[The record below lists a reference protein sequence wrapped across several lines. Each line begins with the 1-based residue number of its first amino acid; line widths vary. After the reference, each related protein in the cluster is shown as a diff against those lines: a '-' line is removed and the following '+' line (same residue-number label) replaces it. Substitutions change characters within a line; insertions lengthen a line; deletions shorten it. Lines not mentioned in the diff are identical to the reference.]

1 MMQSLLNRPS
11 STLVLQQLQAG
22 LQPQVLLSSTAAGLV
37 TGIIGVIRAI
47 SYASL
52 IFSGALAVHLP
63 TGLGMTV
70 VSTAI
75 TILVVALT
83 STLPGIIATPLAAP
97 TTILAIMAAA
107 IASELMA
114 APSADVLA
122 TVMVAIALSALLT
135 GAMLLA
141 LGLLRQ
147 GERIRF
153 VPYPVIG
160 GFMAGTGWLLTKGFF
175 QVSTDTPLSWSA
187 LPELGQP
194 VMLARWLPGLGFAI
208 ALLLATR
215 LWKPFWVMPLTLLVC
230 AASFFACLGVAHIPL
245 EQARAA
251 GWLLGPFP
259 ESRQLWQPI
268 TPAMLPQVHWI
279 AIAHQTSSLLTVM
292 FVSLLSLL
300 LSNSSIELVVGR
312 DLNLS
317 SEMKAVGWANLASG
331 LSGGM
336 AGNQAL
342 PSTLLVHDI
351 GGNYRLTGLIAI
363 VPSVAVLALGS
374 SFLSY
379 LPKALLGSLLLYLG
393 LSLLWQWLYQ
403 AYFKLPLS
411 DYLTVWATLILIDAV
426 GFLQGIAVGFVIT
439 VVLFM
444 VRYSQVDVAKQVF
457 SGTTSRSNVGRSS
470 AEEAILTQKGSQ
482 IYALELQGFL
492 FFGTANYLLTK
503 VRDRA
508 LAPTEPL
515 EKIAEPARLA
525 EPLRYAVIDFRQVS
539 GLDSSAVLTFNKI
552 LKLANKYDFTLVLT
566 NLLPEL
572 ATALERGQ
580 GLDLSSQRCQVFPD
594 LDRGLE
600 WCEGQILG
608 QTSCPIPDQ
617 TWGQN
622 AQSEASAPALVS
634 HLTRLFLTA
643 EQAERFMT
651 YLAPQALPAGYAIFK
666 PGEQRPELYFI
677 ESGQVSVLLELD
689 DGRTKR
695 LQTCSA
701 GHLLGEMRFF
711 DKTPLSSSVVT
722 DTPSQVY
729 ALSQAAF
736 GRMQQQAPDLVQALQ
751 RHIVE
756 ILCQGLIRRGE
767 QLRIMQ

>member
-1 MMQSLLNRPS
+1 MMPSFLNRPP
-11 STLVLQQLQAG
+11 STLVLQRLQEG
-22 LQPQVLLSSTAAGLV
+22 LQPQVWLSSMAAGLV

-52 IFSGALAVHLP
+52 IFSGALAMHLP
-63 TGLGMTV
+63 TGLGMTI

-75 TILVVALT
+75 TIAVVALT
-83 STLPGIIATPLAAP
+83 STLPGMIATPLAAP

-107 IASELMA
+107 IASELADA
-114 APSADVLA
+114 APADVLA
-122 TVMVAIALSALLT
+122 TVLVAIALSAILTGSMLLT
-135 GAMLLA
+135 

-175 QVSTDTPLSWSA
+175 QVSTDIPLTWAS
-187 LPELGQP
+187 LLELAQP
-194 VMLARWLPGLGFAI
+194 TLLARWLPGLGFAI

-215 LWKPFWVMPLTLLVC
+215 LWKPFWVMPLTLLIC
-230 AASFFACLGVAHIPL
+230 AASFFAFLGIANIPL
-245 EQARAA
+245 EQARTA

-259 ESRQLWQPI
+259 ESQQLWQPL
-268 TPAMLPQVHWI
+268 TPAMLPQIHWV

-300 LSNSSIELVVGR
+300 LSNSSIELVVER

-317 SEMKAVGWANLASG
+317 QEMQAVGWANLASG

-351 GGNYRLTGLIAI
+351 GASYRLTGLMALI
-363 VPSVAVLALGS
+363 PSVAVLALGS

-411 DYLTVWATLILIDAV
+411 DYLTVWVTLILIDAV
-426 GFLQGIAVGFVIT
+426 GFLQGIAAGFVIT

-457 SGTTSRSNVGRSS
+457 SGTTSRSNVERSP
-470 AEEAILTQKGSQ
+470 AEDALLTQKGDQ

-492 FFGTANYLLTK
+492 FFGTANYLLNK

-508 LAPTEPL
+508 LAPVHPA
-515 EKIAEPARLA
+515 IATAAGDLPTA
-525 EPLRYAVIDFRQVS
+525 PLRYVVIDFRQVN

-552 LKLANKYDFTLVLT
+552 LKLANQNDFTLVLT

-572 ATALERGQ
+572 AEALERGK
-580 GLDLSSQRCQVFPD
+580 GLDLGSQRCQVFPD

-600 WCEGQILG
+600 WCEGLILG
-608 QTSCPIPDQ
+608 QILCPLAQPDD
-617 TWGQN
+617 
-622 AQSEASAPALVS
+622 SAAALVS
-634 HLTRLFLTA
+634 HLSRLFLTTD
-643 EQAERFMT
+643 QAQRFMP
-651 YLAPQALPAGYAIFK
+651 YLEPHDLPAGYAIFK
-666 PGEQRPELYFI
+666 PGEPRPELYFI

-701 GHLLGEMRFF
+701 GHILGEMRFF

-722 DTPSQVY
+722 DTPSRVY
-729 ALSQAAF
+729 SLSREAF
-736 GRMQQQAPDLVQALQ
+736 NQMQQQAPDLVQALQ
-751 RHIVE
+751 QHVVE
-756 ILCQGLIRRGE
+756 ILCESLIRRGE

>member
-1 MMQSLLNRPS
+1 MMQSFLKRPS
-11 STLVLQQLQAG
+11 STLVLQRLQAG
-22 LQPQVLLSSTAAGLV
+22 LQPQVWLSSLAAGLV
-37 TGIIGVIRAI
+37 AGMIGVIRAI

-52 IFSGALAVHLP
+52 IFSGALALHLP
-63 TGLGMTV
+63 TGLGMAL
-70 VSTAI
+70 VSTGI
-75 TILVVALT
+75 TIAVVALT

-107 IASELMA
+107 IAHELSE
-114 APSADVLA
+114 APSGDVLS
-122 TVMVAIALSALLT
+122 TVMVAIALSSVLT
-135 GAMLLA
+135 GALLLT

-175 QVSTDTPLSWSA
+175 QVSTDNPLTWAS
-187 LPELGQP
+187 LPELGQRAL
-194 VMLARWLPGLGFAI
+194 LARWLPGLGFAI
-208 ALLLATR
+208 ALLVATR
-215 LWKPFWVMPLTLLVC
+215 LWKQFWVMPLTLLVC
-230 AASFFACLGVAHIPL
+230 AASFFAFLSLADIPL
-245 EQARAA
+245 EQARGA

-259 ESRQLWQPI
+259 DSRQLWQPLSLE
-268 TPAMLPQVHWI
+268 MLPQIHWV
-279 AIAHQTSSLLTVM
+279 AIAHQTGSLLTVM

-317 SEMKAVGWANLASG
+317 SELKAVGWANLASG
-331 LSGGM
+331 LSGGI

-351 GGNYRLTGLIAI
+351 GANYRLTGLMALIPAA
-363 VPSVAVLALGS
+363 AVLALGS

-411 DYLTVWATLILIDAV
+411 DYLTVWVTLILIDAV

-444 VRYSQVDVAKQVF
+444 VHYSRVDVAKQVF
-457 SGTTSRSNVGRSS
+457 SGSTSRSNVGRSA
-470 AEEAILTQKGSQ
+470 AEEAILSQKGSQ

-508 LAPTEPL
+508 LAP
-515 EKIAEPARLA
+515 EKPPEKPTGGDRPP

-552 LKLANKYDFTLVLT
+552 LKLANRYDFTLVLT

-572 ATALERGQ
+572 AAALEQGK
-580 GLDLSSQRCQVFPD
+580 GLDLGSQRCQVFPD

-600 WCEGQILG
+600 WCEGLILG
-608 QTSCPIPDQ
+608 QGSCQITQPEDSP
-617 TWGQN
+617 
-622 AQSEASAPALVS
+622 PALLS

-643 EQAERFMT
+643 DQAQQFIT
-651 YLAPQALPAGYAIFK
+651 YLAPHDLPAGHAIFA
-666 PGEQRPELYFI
+666 PEEQRPELYFI

-722 DTPSQVY
+722 DSPSRVY
-729 ALSQAAF
+729 SLSKAAF
-736 GRMQQQAPDLVQALQ
+736 QRMQQQAPDLVQALQ
-751 RHIVE
+751 THIVE
-756 ILCQGLIRRGE
+756 ILCESLIRRGE

>member
-11 STLVLQQLQAG
+11 STPVRQRLQVG
-22 LQPQVLLSSTAAGLV
+22 LQPQVWLSSLAAGLV

-52 IFSGALAVHLP
+52 IFSGALAMHLP
-63 TGLGMTV
+63 QGLGMTV
-70 VSTAI
+70 VSTGL

-107 IASELMA
+107 IAAELA
-114 APSADVLA
+114 DAPSADVLA

-135 GAMLLA
+135 GAMLLG

-160 GFMAGTGWLLTKGFF
+160 GFMAGTGWLLAKGFF
-175 QVSTDTPLSWSA
+175 QVSTDTPITWAS
-187 LPELGQP
+187 LPELVQP
-194 VMLARWLPGLGFAI
+194 ALLVRWLPGLGFAI

-215 LWKPFWVMPLTLLVC
+215 LWKPFWVMPATLLVC
-230 AASFFACLGVAHIPL
+230 AASFFAFLALADIPL
-245 EQARAA
+245 DQARAA

-259 ESRQLWQPI
+259 ESRQLWQPL
-268 TPAMLPQVHWI
+268 TPAMLPQVHWV
-279 AIAHQTSSLLTVM
+279 AIGHQGGSLLTVM

-317 SEMKAVGWANLASG
+317 REMKAVGWANLASG

-351 GGNYRLTGLIAI
+351 GANYRLTGLMALI
-363 VPSVAVLALGS
+363 PSAAVLALGS

-426 GFLQGIAVGFVIT
+426 GFLQGIAVGFVMT

-457 SGTTSRSNVGRSS
+457 SGTTSRSNVGRSA

-492 FFGTANYLLTK
+492 FFGTANYLLNK

-508 LAPTEPL
+508 LAPEHSSPETTAPDN
-515 EKIAEPARLA
+515 ATGDRPT
-525 EPLRYAVIDFRQVS
+525 EPLRYVVIDFRQVS

-552 LKLANKYDFTLVLT
+552 LKLATKHDFTLVLT
-566 NLLPEL
+566 NLLPEF
-572 ATALERGQ
+572 AAALERGQ
-580 GLDLSSQRCQVFPD
+580 GIDLKRERCQVFPD

-600 WCEGQILG
+600 WCEGLILG
-608 QTSCPIPDQ
+608 QIVCQIAPPND
-617 TWGQN
+617 
-622 AQSEASAPALVS
+622 SAPALAS

-643 EQAERFMT
+643 DQAQRFMA
-651 YLAPQALPAGYAIFK
+651 YLEPHSLPAGYAIFE

-677 ESGQVSVLLELD
+677 ESGQVSVLLELA

-701 GHLLGEMRFF
+701 GHILGEMRFF

-729 ALSQAAF
+729 ALSKETF
-736 GRMQQQAPDLVQALQ
+736 NRMQQEAPELVQALQ
-751 RHIVE
+751 KHIVE
-756 ILCQGLIRRGE
+756 ILCESLIRRGE

>member
-1 MMQSLLNRPS
+1 MLQSFLNRSS
-11 STLVLQQLQAG
+11 STLVLQRLQEG
-22 LQPQVLLSSTAAGLV
+22 LQPQVLLSSLAAGLV

-52 IFSGALAVHLP
+52 IFSGALATHLP

-70 VSTAI
+70 VSTGI

-107 IASELMA
+107 IASELA
-114 APSADVLA
+114 DAPPADVLS
-122 TVMVAIALSALLT
+122 TVMVAIALSAMLT
-135 GAMLLA
+135 GALLLA

-175 QVSTDTPLSWSA
+175 QVSTDTPLTWA
-187 LPELGQP
+187 TLPELGQP
-194 VMLARWLPGLGFAI
+194 TMLARWLPGLGFAI

-215 LWKPFWVMPLTLLVC
+215 LWKQFWVMPLTLLVC
-230 AASFFACLGVAHIPL
+230 AASFFAVLSLANVPL

-259 ESRQLWQPI
+259 ESRQLWQPL
-268 TPAMLPQVHWI
+268 TPAMLPQIHWV
-279 AIAHQTSSLLTVM
+279 AIAHQTGSLLTVM

-317 SEMKAVGWANLASG
+317 QEMKAVGWANLASG
-331 LSGGM
+331 LGGGM

-351 GGNYRLTGLIAI
+351 GASYRLTGLMAI
-363 VPSVAVLALGS
+363 LPAAAVLALGS

-403 AYFKLPLS
+403 AYFKLPLG
-411 DYLTVWATLILIDAV
+411 DYLTVWVTLILIDAV

-444 VRYSQVDVAKQVF
+444 VNYSQVDVAKQVF
-457 SGTTSRSNVGRSS
+457 SGTTSHSNVERSP
-470 AEEAILTQKGSQ
+470 AEEALLAQKGSQ

-492 FFGTANYLLTK
+492 FFGTANYLLNK
-503 VRDRA
+503 VRDRT
-508 LAPTEPL
+508 LAPTQTPQNTAADRPTEPL
-515 EKIAEPARLA
+515 
-525 EPLRYAVIDFRQVS
+525 RYVVIDFRQVS

-566 NLLPEL
+566 NLLPEF
-572 ATALERGQ
+572 AEALERGQ
-580 GLDLSSQRCQVFPD
+580 GLDLGRQRCQVFPD

-600 WCEGQILG
+600 WCEGLILG
-608 QTSCPIPDQ
+608 QILCQLTQPDD
-617 TWGQN
+617 
-622 AQSEASAPALVS
+622 SAPALVN
-634 HLTRLFLTA
+634 HLTHSFLTA
-643 EQAERFMT
+643 NQAQQFMP
-651 YLAPQALPAGYAIFK
+651 YLAPHDLPAGYSIFE

-701 GHLLGEMRFF
+701 GHILGEMRFF

-722 DTPSQVY
+722 DTPSRVY
-729 ALSQAAF
+729 SLSRETF
-736 GRMQQQAPDLVQALQ
+736 NRMQQEAPDLVQALQ
-751 RHIVE
+751 KHIVE
-756 ILCQGLIRRGE
+756 ILCESLIRRGE

>member
-1 MMQSLLNRPS
+1 MQSFLNRPS
-11 STLVLQQLQAG
+11 PTLVLQRLQAG
-22 LQPQVLLSSTAAGLV
+22 IQPQILLSSLAAGLV

-52 IFSGALAVHLP
+52 IFSGALAMHLP

-70 VSTAI
+70 VSTGI
-75 TILVVALT
+75 TIMVVALT

-97 TTILAIMAAA
+97 TTILA
-107 IASELMA
+107 LMA
-114 APSADVLA
+114 AGIARELDGVAAGDVLN
-122 TVMVAIALSALLT
+122 TVLIAIALSALLT
-135 GAMLLA
+135 GIMLLV

-175 QVSTDTPLSWSA
+175 QVATDAPLTWSS
-187 LPELGQP
+187 LLEFWRPE
-194 VMLARWLPGLGFAI
+194 MLWRWLPGLGFAI
-208 ALLLATR
+208 ALLVATR
-215 LWKPFWVMPLTLLVC
+215 RWKQFWVMPATLLAC
-230 AASFFACLGVAHIPL
+230 AASFFIGLAIADIPL
-245 EQARAA
+245 DEARAA

-259 ESRQLWQPI
+259 DGRQLWQPLS
-268 TPAMLPQVHWI
+268 PAMVPHIHWG
-279 AIAHQTSSLLTVM
+279 AIIHQTSSLLTVM

-317 SEMKAVGWANLASG
+317 SEMKAVGLANIASG
-331 LSGGM
+331 LGGGM

-351 GGNYRLTGLIAI
+351 GATHRLTGLIA
-363 VPSVAVLALGS
+363 VLPSVAVLALGS

-379 LPKALLGSLLLYLG
+379 LPKVVLGSLLLYLG

-411 DYLTVWATLILIDAV
+411 DYLTVWVTLALIDAV

-457 SGTTSRSNVGRSS
+457 SGATSRSNVERSP
-470 AEEAILTQKGSQ
+470 AEEALLLQKGSQ

-492 FFGTANYLLTK
+492 FFGTANYLLSK

-508 LAPTEPL
+508 LATKVDESAAPASAAPT
-515 EKIAEPARLA
+515 

-552 LKLANKYDFTLVLT
+552 LKLARKYDFTLVLT
-566 NLLPEL
+566 NLLPEFE
-572 ATALERGQ
+572 AALKQGQ
-580 GLDLSSQRCQVFPD
+580 GLDGDSDRCQVCPD
-594 LDRGLE
+594 IDRGLE

-608 QTSCPIPDQ
+608 NTAQTSEIPMPLA
-617 TWGQN
+617 N
-622 AQSEASAPALVS
+622 LLSN
-634 HLTRLFLTA
+634 LFLTA
-643 EQAERFMT
+643 DQADQFVT
-651 YLAPQALPAGYAIFK
+651 YLERHTLPAEHYIFQ

-677 ESGQVSVLLELD
+677 ESGQVSVLLELE

-695 LQTCSA
+695 LQTCLA

-711 DKTPLSSSVVT
+711 DKAPLSSSVVT
-722 DTPSQVY
+722 DTPSRLY
-729 ALSQAAF
+729 SLSRESF
-736 GRMQQQAPDLVQALQ
+736 GRMQREAPDLVQALQ

-756 ILCQGLIRRGE
+756 ILCESLVRRGE
-767 QLRIMQ
+767 QLRVMQ

>member
-1 MMQSLLNRPS
+1 MMQSFLNRPS
-11 STLVLQQLQAG
+11 PMLVLQRLQAG
-22 LQPQVLLSSTAAGLV
+22 LQPQVLLSSLAAGLV

-52 IFSGALAVHLP
+52 IFSGALAMHLP

-70 VSTAI
+70 VSTGI

-107 IASELMA
+107 IAEELSN

-160 GFMAGTGWLLTKGFF
+160 GFMAGTGWLLAKGFF
-175 QVSTDTPLSWSA
+175 QVSTDNPLTWA
-187 LPELGQP
+187 TLPELAQP
-194 VMLARWLPGLGFAI
+194 TLLARWLPGLGFAI

-215 LWKPFWVMPLTLLVC
+215 LWKQFWVMPLTLLVC
-230 AASFFACLGVAHIPL
+230 AASFFVFLSLADIPL

-259 ESRQLWQPI
+259 ESRQLWQPL
-268 TPAMLPQVHWI
+268 TPAMLPQIHWT

-351 GGNYRLTGLIAI
+351 GANYRLTGLMALI
-363 VPSVAVLALGS
+363 PSAAVLALGS

-411 DYLTVWATLILIDAV
+411 DYLTVWVTLILIDAV

-457 SGTTSRSNVGRSS
+457 SGTTSRSNVGRSA
-470 AEEAILTQKGSQ
+470 AEEAILAQKGSQ

-492 FFGTANYLLTK
+492 FFGTANYLLNK

-508 LAPTEPL
+508 LGL
-515 EKIAEPARLA
+515 ETAGEGDRPAD
-525 EPLRYAVIDFRQVS
+525 PLRYVVIDFRQVS

-552 LKLANKYDFTLVLT
+552 LKLANKHDFTLVLT
-566 NLLPEL
+566 NLLPEF
-572 ATALERGQ
+572 AEALERGK
-580 GLDLSSQRCQVFPD
+580 GLDLGSDRCQVFPD

-600 WCEGQILG
+600 WCEGLILG
-608 QTSCPIPDQ
+608 QIFCQI
-617 TWGQN
+617 
-622 AQSEASAPALVS
+622 AQPNDSAPALAN

-643 EQAERFMT
+643 DQAQRFIT
-651 YLAPQALPAGYAIFK
+651 YLDPHSLPAGYAIFE

-701 GHLLGEMRFF
+701 GHILGEMRFF

-729 ALSQAAF
+729 SLSREAF
-736 GRMQQQAPDLVQALQ
+736 NRMQQEAPELVQALQ
-751 RHIVE
+751 KHIVE
-756 ILCQGLIRRGE
+756 ILCESLIRRGE
-767 QLRIMQ
+767 QIRIMQ

>member
-1 MMQSLLNRPS
+1 MMQSLIDRPA
-11 STLVLQQLQAG
+11 STSVLQRLQAG
-22 LQPQVLLSSTAAGLV
+22 LQPQVLLSSMAAGLV

-63 TGLGMTV
+63 TGLGLTV
-70 VSTAI
+70 VSTGI

-107 IASELMA
+107 IASELSA

-135 GAMLLA
+135 GALLLG

-160 GFMAGTGWLLTKGFF
+160 GFMAGTGWLLTKGFV
-175 QVSTDTPLSWSA
+175 QVSTDTSLTWAA
-187 LPELGQP
+187 LPELAQP
-194 VMLARWLPGLGFAI
+194 ILLARWLPGLGFAI

-230 AASFFACLGVAHIPL
+230 AASFFAVLGLADISL
-245 EQARAA
+245 DQARAA

-268 TPAMLPQVHWI
+268 TPAMLPQVHWS

-331 LSGGM
+331 LGGGM

-351 GGNYRLTGLIAI
+351 GANHRLTGLVALI
-363 VPSVAVLALGS
+363 PSAAVLALGS

-411 DYLTVWATLILIDAV
+411 DYLTVWVTLILIDAV

-470 AEEAILTQKGSQ
+470 AEEAILSQKGSQ

-508 LAPTEPL
+508 LAPTQLP
-515 EKIAEPARLA
+515 EKAEPDRPT

-552 LKLANKYDFTLVLT
+552 LKLANKYDFALVLT

-572 ATALERGQ
+572 AAALERGQ

-608 QTSCPIPDQ
+608 QTSCPIPSQ
-617 TWGQN
+617 AWGQT

-634 HLTRLFLTA
+634 HLARLFLTA
-643 EQAERFMT
+643 EQAEQFMT
-651 YLAPQALPAGYAIFK
+651 YLKPQTLPAGYAIFK

-677 ESGQVSVLLELD
+677 ESGQVSVLLDLD

-701 GHLLGEMRFF
+701 GHILGEMRFF

>member
-1 MMQSLLNRPS
+1 MQSFLNRPS
-11 STLVLQQLQAG
+11 STSVLQRLQAEV
-22 LQPQVLLSSTAAGLV
+22 QPQVWLSSLAAGLV

-52 IFSGALAVHLP
+52 IFSGALAMHLP

-70 VSTAI
+70 VSTGI
-75 TILVVALT
+75 TIAVVALT

-97 TTILAIMAAA
+97 TTIVALMAAA
-107 IASELMA
+107 IAREMDSA
-114 APSADVLA
+114 APGDMLTTVLI
-122 TVMVAIALSALLT
+122 AIALSALLT
-135 GAMLLA
+135 GSMLLL

-175 QVSTDTPLSWSA
+175 QVATDGPLTWSS
-187 LPELGQP
+187 LLEFWQPE
-194 VMLARWLPGLGFAI
+194 MLWRWLPGLGFAI
-208 ALLLATR
+208 ALLIATR
-215 LWKPFWVMPLTLLVC
+215 RWKQFWVMPATLFAC
-230 AASFFACLGVAHIPL
+230 AACFFVGLAIADIPL
-245 EQARAA
+245 DQARAA
-251 GWLLGPFP
+251 GLLLGPFP
-259 ESRQLWQPI
+259 DSQQLWQPL
-268 TPAMLPQVHWI
+268 TPTMLPHIHWA
-279 AIAHQTSSLLTVM
+279 AIAHQTGSLLTVM

-317 SEMKAVGWANLASG
+317 SEMKAVGLANIASG

-351 GGNYRLTGLIAI
+351 GANHRLTGLVA
-363 VPSVAVLALGS
+363 VAPSVAVLALGS

-379 LPKALLGSLLLYLG
+379 LPKVVLGSLLLYLG

-411 DYLTVWATLILIDAV
+411 DYLTVWITLVLIDAV
-426 GFLQGIAVGFVIT
+426 GFLQGVGMGFVIT

-457 SGTTSRSNVGRSS
+457 SGATSRSNVERSPT
-470 AEEAILTQKGSQ
+470 EEALLSQRGGQ

-508 LAPTEPL
+508 IAPRAS
-515 EKIAEPARLA
+515 AEAA
-525 EPLRYAVIDFRQVS
+525 ATGSDGAAVEPLRYVVIDFRQVS

-552 LKLANKYDFTLVLT
+552 LKLARKHDFTLVLT
-566 NLLPEL
+566 NLLPEFE
-572 ATALERGQ
+572 AALKQGQ
-580 GLDLSSQRCQVFPD
+580 GLDVGGDRCQVWPD
-594 LDRGLE
+594 IDRGLE

-608 QTSCPIPDQ
+608 NTAPTSEIPTSLADLLS
-617 TWGQN
+617 N
-622 AQSEASAPALVS
+622 
-634 HLTRLFLTA
+634 LFLTA
-643 EQAERFMT
+643 DQANQFVT
-651 YLAPQALPAGYAIFK
+651 YLKHHSLPAQHYIFQ
-666 PGEQRPELYFI
+666 PGERRPELYFI
-677 ESGQVSVLLELD
+677 ESGQVSVLLELE

-711 DKTPLSSSVVT
+711 NKPPLSSSVIT
-722 DTPSQVY
+722 DTPSQLY
-729 ALSQAAF
+729 SLSQENF
-736 GRMQQQAPDLVQALQ
+736 QRMQQDAPDLAHALQ

-756 ILCQGLIRRGE
+756 ILCESLVRRGE
-767 QLRIMQ
+767 QLRVMQ

>member
-1 MMQSLLNRPS
+1 MMQSFLKRPS
-11 STLVLQQLQAG
+11 STLVLQRLQAG
-22 LQPQVLLSSTAAGLV
+22 LQPQVWLSSLAAGLV
-37 TGIIGVIRAI
+37 AGIIGVIRAI

-52 IFSGALAVHLP
+52 IFSGALALHLP
-63 TGLGMTV
+63 TGLGMTL
-70 VSTAI
+70 VSTGI

-107 IASELMA
+107 IARELSE
-114 APSADVLA
+114 APSADVLS

-135 GAMLLA
+135 GALLLT

-175 QVSTDTPLSWSA
+175 QVSTDSPLTWAS

-194 VMLARWLPGLGFAI
+194 ALLVRWLPGLGFAI
-208 ALLLATR
+208 ALLVATR
-215 LWKPFWVMPLTLLVC
+215 LWKQFWVMPLTLLVC
-230 AASFFACLGVAHIPL
+230 AASFFAFLALAHIPL
-245 EQARAA
+245 EQARGA

-259 ESRQLWQPI
+259 DSRQLWQPLSLE
-268 TPAMLPQVHWI
+268 MLPHIHWV

-317 SEMKAVGWANLASG
+317 SELKAVGWANLASG

-351 GGNYRLTGLIAI
+351 GANYRLTGLMALIPAA
-363 VPSVAVLALGS
+363 AVLALGS

-411 DYLTVWATLILIDAV
+411 DYLTVWVTLILIDAV

-444 VRYSQVDVAKQVF
+444 VRYSRVDVAKQVF
-457 SGTTSRSNVGRSS
+457 SGTTSRSNVGRSAS
-470 AEEAILTQKGSQ
+470 EEALLTQKGSQ

-492 FFGTANYLLTK
+492 FFGTANYLLNK
-503 VRDRA
+503 VRDRT
-508 LAPTEPL
+508 LAP
-515 EKIAEPARLA
+515 EKPAESGGDRPT

-552 LKLANKYDFTLVLT
+552 LKLANRHDFTLVLT

-572 ATALERGQ
+572 ATALEQGK
-580 GLDLSSQRCQVFPD
+580 GLDLGSDRCQVFPD

-600 WCEGQILG
+600 WCESQILG
-608 QTSCPIPDQ
+608 QLSGQ
-617 TWGQN
+617 LSGQLLGQN
-622 AQSEASAPALVS
+622 PPPEDSPPALAS

-643 EQAERFMT
+643 DQAQQFIT
-651 YLAPQALPAGYAIFK
+651 YLEPHDLPAGYAIFA

-695 LQTCSA
+695 LQTCSV

-722 DTPSQVY
+722 DTPSRVY
-729 ALSQAAF
+729 SLSKAAF
-736 GRMQQQAPDLVQALQ
+736 QRMQQQAPDLVQALQ
-751 RHIVE
+751 KHIVE
-756 ILCQGLIRRGE
+756 ILCESLIRRGE